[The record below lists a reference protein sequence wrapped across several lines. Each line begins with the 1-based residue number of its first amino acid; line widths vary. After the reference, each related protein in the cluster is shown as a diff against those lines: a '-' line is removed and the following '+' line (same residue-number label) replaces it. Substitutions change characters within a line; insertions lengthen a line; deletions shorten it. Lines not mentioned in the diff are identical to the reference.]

1 MARRP
6 RAERKERKP
15 RTERKPRQIAGRG
28 SVVFSMLRN
37 SIQDMRAA
45 GRHQLNREPDGT
57 SEIDP
62 KRSGRNETL
71 VGSGNILKDI
81 EAYEAGVE
89 VRGHKRDTGSPY
101 LTLVLSA
108 SPEFFRPDGGPPG
121 SEADTVEKAKRLKAW
136 KAATVDWVQDTFG
149 ADLVS
154 AIYNGDETT
163 PHIHFAVVPTYERKT
178 GIKPRRLKDEEPDEH
193 AARVADW
200 DMNGPTMK
208 TRSWASNPVLGQKNS
223 AERLRRSYADAMK
236 PLGLHYALASYEPD
250 NPDTPATHREFRD
263 AQRAE
268 TISARNDATRL
279 KQEADERDRR
289 STAVMD
295 AITAL
300 AEEVA
305 GNTIRMTDAG
315 IQVSNPAAIK
325 GGLPEI
331 KDALKRVAKAATE
344 LQAERAEVVQERV
357 ALSEE
362 RAALDVEKASIRAE
376 REELATAREEVS
388 LLKAALQKALGGVKA
403 LASRWKLT
411 KQPDFKAE
419 FEAVKKDADEALRLA
434 EQPRKEADGFSL

>member
-15 RTERKPRQIAGRG
+15 RSERKPRQIAGRG

-37 SIQDMRAA
+37 RIEDMRAA

-71 VGSGNILKDI
+71 VGSGDILKDI
-81 EAYEAGVE
+81 TAYEAGIE

-136 KAATVDWVQDTFG
+136 KAATVDWVRDTFG

-178 GIKPRRLKDEEPDEH
+178 GIKPRRLKDEEPDDH

-223 AERLRRSYADAMK
+223 AERLRRSYAEAMK

-263 AQRAE
+263 AERAD
-268 TISARNDATRL
+268 TKRL
-279 KQEADERDRR
+279 KREADERDKR
-289 STAVMD
+289 SKSVMD

-305 GNTIRMTDAG
+305 GNTIRMTDGGG
-315 IQVSNPAAIK
+315 IQVSNAAAIK
-325 GGLPEI
+325 AGLPEI

-362 RAALDVEKASIRAE
+362 RAALEVEKAGVSAE
-376 REELATAREEVS
+376 REALAAANAEVS
-388 LLKAALQKALGGVKA
+388 LLKAALQKALGGVKV
-403 LASRWKLT
+403 LAARWKLT

-419 FEAVKKDADEALRLA
+419 SEAVQKAADEALRLA